1 MPSFH
6 SVYSLELTSW
16 QAICYNVYRCI
27 NEKTKNMKDISKYL
41 QSQQFTWQ
49 VQLTRIFRVATYFS
63 NALSKLKFIKEMK
76 FFLSDNHIFQGK
88 FSYLGLFICAESS
101 FWFLLPIFDDL
112 PNS

>member
-27 NEKTKNMKDISKYL
+27 NEKTKNMKD
-41 QSQQFTWQ
+41 
-49 VQLTRIFRVATYFS
+49 IFRVATYFS

-88 FSYLGLFICAESS
+88 FSYLGLFIYAESS